1 MSALRA
7 VLNKHLH
14 SANAIF
20 TVVVPA
26 KAGIQ
31 SNVSSPQATHL
42 PPVTNTLRTDKIDLQ
57 FTAGRFR
64 ILLQGCQRGGM
75 FTAAEG

>member
-7 VLNKHLH
+7 VLNKHRH

-20 TVVVPA
+20 TVVIPANTLIRHSGAAHSVVIPA

-31 SNVSSPQATHL
+31 
-42 PPVTNTLRTDKIDLQ
+42 
-57 FTAGRFR
+57 
-64 ILLQGCQRGGM
+64 
-75 FTAAEG
+75 